1 MPAIIDGMKTVG
13 IIVEYNPLHNGHAWQ
28 IEQVKAAYGRDCAV
42 IVAMSGHFTQRG
54 EPALLDKWART
65 RMALACGA
73 SLVLELPVIYATA
86 SAERFASGGV
96 QLLAATG
103 VTKTLVFGSEHGQ
116 LPALERLAEALAFE
130 SAAFKA
136 ALAEELDLGQSF
148 ASARQAA
155 LARIL
160 EHPEDAELLDS
171 SNNILAIEYLKANRR
186 LPARR
191 RLQPVTFQRQGQA
204 FTDETITSSLPSA
217 TAIRQAVREARPSA
231 AALLSRLK
239 TAMPSAALA
248 ILLETVQ
255 SGQGLLLPEDF
266 ILPILSLLR
275 TRTAE
280 DLLDIPGMGEGLAQ
294 RLIAAART
302 AEGGTV
308 AGLVEAASS
317 RRLPRT
323 RVQRALCA
331 LLLNIRTTD
340 YDAFDAAGGPAY
352 LRVLGFDK
360 NGRYLLKL
368 MREKASLPIITRGSD
383 FHEYGDQPILQQQ
396 AQFDLAASDL
406 WQVAAAGKPGADF
419 DRAVVIR

>member
-54 EPALLDKWART
+54 EPALLDKWTRT
-65 RMALACGA
+65 NMALACGA
-73 SLVLELPVIYATA
+73 SLILELPAIYATA
-86 SAERFASGGV
+86 SAERFARGGV
-96 QLLAATG
+96 QMLAATG
-103 VTKTLVFGSEHGQ
+103 VTKTLVFGSEHGH

-130 SAAFKA
+130 SDSFKA
-136 ALAEELDLGQSF
+136 ALTEELDSGQSF
-148 ASARQAA
+148 AAARQAA

-160 EHPEDAELLDS
+160 DNPEEANLLES
-171 SNNILAIEYLKANRR
+171 SNNILAVEYLKANRQ

-204 FTDETITSSLPSA
+204 FTDETITSTLASA
-217 TAIRQAVREARPSA
+217 TAIRQAVRDARPSA
-231 AALLSRLK
+231 AALLNRLK
-239 TAMPSAALA
+239 STMPAASLA
-248 ILLETVQ
+248 FLLEATQ
-255 SGQGLLLPEDF
+255 SGKGPLLPEDF
-266 ILPILSLLR
+266 NLAIQSLIR
-275 TRTAE
+275 SRSAE
-280 DLLDIPGMGEGLAQ
+280 DLMPFAGMGEGLAQ
-294 RLIAAART
+294 RLVATTRT
-302 AEGGTV
+302 AEGGTW
-308 AGLVEAASS
+308 AGLLEAASS

-340 YDAFDAAGGPAY
+340 YAACDAAGGPLY

-368 MREKASLPIITRGSD
+368 MREKATLPIITRGSD
-383 FHEYGDQPILQQQ
+383 FHEYGDHPMLQQQ
-396 AQFDLAASDL
+396 AQFDLAATDL
-406 WQVAAAGKPGADF
+406 WQVAAGGKPGADF